1 MRGLLTLLFLFAG
14 SSAFAHPGHWA
25 EVAGHGHWIA
35 GAAIALAGLAAL
47 WGASKEKKVDKGEA
61 EAGDEELEEETA

>member
-1 MRGLLTLLFLFAG
+1 MRGLLTLLFLLAG

-25 EVAGHGHWIA
+25 EVAGHGHWVA

-47 WGASKEKKVDKGEA
+47 WGASKEKKEA
-61 EAGDEELEEETA
+61 EAEDEELEEETA

>member
-1 MRGLLTLLFLFAG
+1 MRGLLTFIFLVAG

-47 WGASKEKKVDKGEA
+47 WGASKEKAAKKDDIEA
-61 EAGDEELEEETA
+61 EDEELEEETA

>member
-1 MRGLLTLLFLFAG
+1 MRGLLTVIFLFAG

-47 WGASKEKKVDKGEA
+47 WGASKEKAADKADA
-61 EAGDEELEEETA
+61 EDEELEEETA